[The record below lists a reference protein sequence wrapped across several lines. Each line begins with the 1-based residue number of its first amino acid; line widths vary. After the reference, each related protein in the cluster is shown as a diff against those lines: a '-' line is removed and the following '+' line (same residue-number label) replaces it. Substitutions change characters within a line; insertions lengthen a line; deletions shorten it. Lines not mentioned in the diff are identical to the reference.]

1 MGAVVAKTESQ
12 TARFGAVVRIKE
24 QGQDQ
29 GAEGH
34 AGLRLERKKNHLWAA
49 SALAVVKAVR
59 CVSNRTRPVSWLGPA
74 TSGVHRGLLV
84 FSAISDGTQS

>member
-29 GAEGH
+29 GAG
-34 AGLRLERKKNHLWAA
+34 GDPG
-49 SALAVVKAVR
+49 
-59 CVSNRTRPVSWLGPA
+59 RPRQDP
-74 TSGVHRGLLV
+74 
-84 FSAISDGTQS
+84 DE